1 MEKSIKFKRYE
12 YSDFDTITNYEVDL
26 NFKILDEFYIQV
38 NRDILDIGE
47 IKIEYL
53 YEKLA
58 FPIQYYLINNAIDQ
72 ISFYKDKNS
81 ITTDVNYD
89 NEIVLK
95 INLKK
100 IYPIKTVKIGI
111 YNRSYVNNSKNP
123 EIYIKYN
130 DNNYTK
136 QDIDYSP
143 IEIIGYIFG
152 ISKQK
157 DNIFYLKDK
166 IINPDNYG
174 IIEISETKSTIF
186 YKLVIDNENDFNMH
200 DLKYLFNNNKHFI
213 HYINLYDIEVK
224 KI

>member
-26 NFKILDEFYIQV
+26 NFKILDEFYIHV

-53 YEKLA
+53 YEKVA
-58 FPIQYYLINNAIDQ
+58 FPLQYYLINNAIDQ
-72 ISFYKDKNS
+72 ISSYKDKNS
-81 ITTDVNYD
+81 MSIDVNYD
-89 NEIVLK
+89 TEVVLK

-100 IYPIKTVKIGI
+100 IYPIKSIKIGI
-111 YNRSYVNNSKNP
+111 YNRSYVNNSKNA
-123 EIYIKYN
+123 EIYIKYY

-136 QDIDYSP
+136 QDIDYSR
-143 IEIIGYIFG
+143 IEIIGYMFG

-157 DNIFYLKDK
+157 ENIFYLKDK

-174 IIEISETKSTIF
+174 ITEIYESKF
-186 YKLVIDNENDFNMH
+186 HF
-200 DLKYLFNNNKHFI
+200 LFKG
-213 HYINLYDIEVK
+213 
-224 KI
+224 